1 MKQIIWA
8 LILVF
13 LVCSLG
19 AADFSIEKAMKID
32 AFMKK
37 VAKNHRKVP
46 FLSKVT
52 FTQQELNSYLNL
64 IYLKNYAP
72 EVKFIEL
79 RLDKENLVSGTL
91 KVKLTGEKYEK
102 VPSFLK
108 DFELEFSGSVETDNR
123 RMRYIFEN
131 IRING
136 TNFSPEILDEAF
148 GAAQTDF
155 KVQKSMFD
163 WFSLMPGLK
172 DVKIDYR
179 KITLFY

>member
-1 MKQIIWA
+1 MKRIIYA
-8 LILVF
+8 LLLVF
-13 LVCSLG
+13 LVSSLG
-19 AADFSIEKAMKID
+19 AADFSMEKAQRVD
-32 AFMKK
+32 TFMKK
-37 VAKNHRKVP
+37 IAKNSRKAP
-46 FLSKVT
+46 FLRKVT

-64 IYLKNYAP
+64 IYLKKYAP

-79 RLDKENLVSGTL
+79 ILDKENMVTGSL
-91 KVKLTGEKYEK
+91 KVKLTGEKYDK
-102 VPSFLK
+102 VPAFLK
-108 DFELEFSGSVETDNR
+108 DFELEFNGRVETDNY
-123 RMRYIFEN
+123 RMRYLFED

-148 GAAQTDF
+148 AAAQTDF

-172 DVKIDYR
+172 DVRIDYR

>member
-1 MKQIIWA
+1 MKLKIWA
-8 LILVF
+8 LLLVF
-13 LVCSLG
+13 LTCSLG
-19 AADFSIEKAMKID
+19 ATDYSIQKAMRID

-37 VAKNHRKVP
+37 VAKNNRKVP
-46 FLSKVT
+46 FLRKTT
-52 FTQQELNSYLNL
+52 FTQHELNSYLNL
-64 IYLKNYAP
+64 IYLKKYAP
-72 EVKFIEL
+72 EVKFLEL
-79 RLDKENLVSGTL
+79 ILDKENMVSGSM
-91 KVKLTGEKYEK
+91 KVKLTGEKYDK

-108 DFELEFSGSVETDNR
+108 DFELEFSGSVETENR

-172 DVKIDYR
+172 NVKIDYR